1 VIEDIAVAPYG
12 VPVDR
17 HSVRTSEAPDPLLGR
32 ILEDRY
38 HVLQCIGR
46 GGMGAVYLAEHV
58 LIRRKVA
65 IKTLHAPLADS
76 AESIGRFHREAVAAA
91 AIGNEHVV
99 DVTDMGQLENGAY
112 YIVLEYL
119 EGADL
124 DWRVVHDG
132 RLSVARSLR
141 IVLQLCD
148 ALEAVHAA
156 GIVHRDLKP
165 ENLFLIERGGNSDF
179 LKVLDFGV
187 CKFRDAGA
195 AGDRRLTATGAA
207 VGTPHYMAPE
217 QIEGRTDIDQR
228 ADIYAVGGILHFA
241 LTGEPPFDAPTLPR
255 LFMRICQDP
264 PPHLRA
270 SRPEVSR
277 RLERVLARALA
288 KNAQDRFADAGELR
302 QALLPLLAAADEE
315 ERRRARPGA
324 VRTRSAPLERS
335 GVRESAVGQG
345 KLGTDAGRTP
355 TTAIGSSADAV
366 RTPTTATGS
375 SAASGHAASRGESA
389 RALPGRRRWP
399 LWAAVAVLVPLAVL
413 GAWST
418 MSVGNEPGRT
428 PSAARPVSSTAPI
441 SAAPVGG
448 ARRTMATAAPEQPT
462 VESPVVAPDVA
473 DVAPQ
478 RSLAAG
484 GVENLAHE
492 GSSRAS
498 PRRGSMRK
506 SIARQ
511 RGTRAASRPAPSEDS
526 IVPAHVTA
534 PLVVVPLANAASTEP
549 VAAPP
554 PMAPQLPRESDPEV
568 PRGELKHVF

>member
-1 VIEDIAVAPYG
+1 
-12 VPVDR
+12 VDR
-17 HSVRTSEAPDPLLGR
+17 DSVRTSEAPDPLLGR

-65 IKTLHAPLADS
+65 IKTLHAPLAAS
-76 AESIGRFHREAVAAA
+76 VESIGRFHREAVAAA
-91 AIGNEHVV
+91 GIGNEHVV

-165 ENLFLIERGGNSDF
+165 ENLFLVERGGNTDF

-277 RLERVLARALA
+277 RLERVVARALA
-288 KNAQDRFADAGELR
+288 KKAEERFADAGELR
-302 QALLPLLAAADEE
+302 QALLPLLAAADED
-315 ERRRARPGA
+315 ERRRG
-324 VRTRSAPLERS
+324 RTRPARVQVAPLARS
-335 GVRESAVGQG
+335 GVRESGMGQG
-345 KLGTDAGRTP
+345 KSGADSGRTP
-355 TTAIGSSADAV
+355 TAAMGSCTASRHAV
-366 RTPTTATGS
+366 
-375 SAASGHAASRGESA
+375 SRGESA
-389 RALPGRRRWP
+389 QALPRRRRWP
-399 LWAAVAVLVPLAVL
+399 LWAAVAVLVSIGTL
-413 GAWST
+413 GVWSA
-418 MSVGNEPGRT
+418 MRAGNQSGGVRSSAPPASSMAEISREP
-428 PSAARPVSSTAPI
+428 A
-441 SAAPVGG
+441 GG
-448 ARRTMATAAPEQPT
+448 ARPAVAAAASKPPI
-462 VESPVVAPDVA
+462 VEAPAAAANHA
-473 DVAPQ
+473 DVPTT
-478 RSLAAG
+478 SLAAG
-484 GVENLAHE
+484 TARLPHIRPASRPRRGGVWSQVAGQRGTLEASHDWVDDDALVAPNPVSAATSASERAPTAAPDGSENVA
-492 GSSRAS
+492 AS
-498 PRRGSMRK
+498 PRR
-506 SIARQ
+506 IA
-511 RGTRAASRPAPSEDS
+511 P
-526 IVPAHVTA
+526 
-534 PLVVVPLANAASTEP
+534 
-549 VAAPP
+549 APP
-554 PMAPQLPRESDPEV
+554 PDDEVEVPHGKLRPVFPKAQQAPQVTGSGLPP
-568 PRGELKHVF
+568 